1 MVQKEIMLLVCV
13 QTSAGEYEVRIE
25 TGALERAGAAILEV
39 LGARKLFVVAD
50 ETVWHCLGE
59 RLAAGL
65 VGQDW
70 TLLSVALGEPRKRLD
85 LVEQLCQAMH
95 RAGAD
100 RRSAVVVF
108 GGGVAGDV
116 GGFVAA
122 VYMRGVDA
130 VQLPTTLL
138 AQVDASVGGKTGV
151 NLASGKNLVGAFHH
165 PRLVLID
172 PATLETLPE
181 REYRAGL
188 QEVVKHGVIRSKE
201 LFAYLEQNRSAV
213 LQRDRS
219 AVEYMIGK
227 SVHIKA
233 DVVRRD
239 EREGGLRRILNFGH
253 TLGHALEAET
263 GYDRLLHGEA
273 VAFGMIAAA
282 KLSELRGRLTPAD
295 CDRIEALILDYASL
309 PGLEGLEAHRI
320 AARIAGDKKA
330 VGGRARFVLAD
341 EIGRVSEELDPP
353 ANHVLQATE
362 YALQACCG
370 REAAAV

>member
-1 MVQKEIMLLVCV
+1 MSLVRV

-25 TGALERAGAAILEV
+25 AGALARAGAAVLEV

-50 ETVWHCLGE
+50 ETVWRCLGE
-59 RLAAGL
+59 RLEAGL
-65 VGQDW
+65 VGRDW
-70 TLLSVALGEPRKRLD
+70 TLLPVALGEPRKRLD
-85 LVEQLCQAMH
+85 VVEQLCQAMH
-95 RAGAD
+95 QAGAD

-130 VQLPTTLL
+130 VQVPTTLL

-151 NLASGKNLVGAFHH
+151 NLASGKNLVGAFHQ

-188 QEVVKHGVIRSKE
+188 QEVVKHGVIRSEE
-201 LFAYLEQNRSAV
+201 LFAYMERNQGAV
-213 LQRDRS
+213 LLRDPS
-219 AVEYMIGK
+219 AVEFMIGE
-227 SVHIKA
+227 SVRIKA

-239 EREGGLRRILNFGH
+239 ECEGGLRRILNFGH

-263 GYDRLLHGEA
+263 GYGRLLHGEA

-282 KLSELRGRLTPAD
+282 KLSELRGRLGPAD
-295 CDRIEALILDYASL
+295 RERIEAVVLDYASL
-309 PGLEGLEAHRI
+309 PDLEGLDAHRI
-320 AARIAGDKKA
+320 VARIAGDKKA

-341 EIGRVSEELDPP
+341 QIGRVSEEVDPP
-353 ANHVLQATE
+353 AKQVLQATE
-362 YALQACCG
+362 YALQACCR